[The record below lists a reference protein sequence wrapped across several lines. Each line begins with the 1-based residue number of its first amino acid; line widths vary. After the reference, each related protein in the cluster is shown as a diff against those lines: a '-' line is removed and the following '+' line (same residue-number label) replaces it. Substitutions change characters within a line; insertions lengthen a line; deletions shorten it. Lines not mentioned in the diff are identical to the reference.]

1 MLFLKNLLLRNF
13 QGCCLLFNYQGSSLF
28 SLIRSSFGILSRR
41 FLFVKNFF
49 IFLFTVCSGSVSPS
63 QVSFNRLSHPLSS
76 VKNFFHF
83 VQRSALASCPTVA
96 LRLVL
101 FIGLSQRQVV
111 SYHGKSELSMF
122 FLFFIFFAQFR
133 QFTFVFT
140 YSIMLLICCPLF
152 RPIQNSSLQKL
163 CTSWHFF
170 IINNAVYV
178 YSLLSFLPLPE
189 YCIPSFYLLPDFSIQ
204 VDAVSKSRHF
214 PAYLRKNFT
223 RFIFPFVNGG

>member
-1 MLFLKNLLLRNF
+1 M
-13 QGCCLLFNYQGSSLF
+13 FNYQGSSLF
-28 SLIRSSFGILSRR
+28 SLIRSSFDILSRR

-122 FLFFIFFAQFR
+122 FLFFIFFR
-133 QFTFVFT
+133 T
-140 YSIMLLICCPLF
+140 
-152 RPIQNSSLQKL
+152 IQTIHFCFYLQ
-163 CTSWHFF
+163 HH
-170 IINNAVYV
+170 AAHM
-178 YSLLSFLPLPE
+178 LSFISPNTKQQ
-189 YCIPSFYLLPDFSIQ
+189 PSKTLHILTLLYH
-204 VDAVSKSRHF
+204 K
-214 PAYLRKNFT
+214 
-223 RFIFPFVNGG
+223 